1 MTYNPTPEGPTTH
14 SHTTPTMWGH
24 LKQVSWG
31 AIFAGV
37 AVALVVQVLLTLLG
51 VGIGAATLDPGT
63 ADNPAASTFSVV
75 SAIWYA
81 ISGIVAAFV
90 GGLVASRMSGRTE
103 EQIGGLHG
111 LTAWAVTTLLML
123 YLLTSSVGAVVGG
136 AFSGLSSA
144 IGGVSQTVANA
155 AGPALDDVNPLDA
168 LDQQIESTGNDPEA
182 LRQRAVNAM
191 RGLAM
196 SDEAGRDQARQ
207 EAAQAL
213 SDMSSIP
220 LPEAREQVSQMEQQ
234 YRETVDQAQQTAT
247 EAAETAANAVSIGAI
262 AAFVALL
269 AGAIAA
275 WMGGRRGVSHPTVIV
290 QQDAPRRR

>member
-1 MTYNPTPEGPTTH
+1 M
-14 SHTTPTMWGH
+14 
-24 LKQVSWG
+24 
-31 AIFAGV
+31 
-37 AVALVVQVLLTLLG
+37 
-51 VGIGAATLDPGT
+51 
-63 ADNPAASTFSVV
+63 
-75 SAIWYA
+75 
-81 ISGIVAAFV
+81 
-90 GGLVASRMSGRTE
+90 
-103 EQIGGLHG
+103 
-111 LTAWAVTTLLML
+111 
-123 YLLTSSVGAVVGG
+123 
-136 AFSGLSSA
+136 
-144 IGGVSQTVANA
+144 
-155 AGPALDDVNPLDA
+155 
-168 LDQQIESTGNDPEA
+168 DQQIESTGNDPEA

-213 SDMSSIP
+213 SDMRSIP